1 MTKMNELNNC
11 MNELRKTRTDA
22 EISQSLVE
30 YFEIVKNVANDYTDS
45 TTVEQL
51 LAEHEE
57 LSLFDYEEVEDIL
70 SHAKMIRNKNII

>member
-11 MNELRKTRTDA
+11 MNKLRKTRTDA
-22 EISQSLVE
+22 EISQALVE

-57 LSLFDYEEVEDIL
+57 LSNFEYDLLEDIL
-70 SHAKMIRNKNII
+70 SHAKMVRNKI